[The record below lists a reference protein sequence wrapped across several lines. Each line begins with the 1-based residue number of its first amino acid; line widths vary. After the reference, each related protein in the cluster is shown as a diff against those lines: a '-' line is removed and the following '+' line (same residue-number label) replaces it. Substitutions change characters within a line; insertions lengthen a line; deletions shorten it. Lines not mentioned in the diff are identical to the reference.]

1 MKLRTLLQQAAALK
15 ILRPLDVQFALTVAS
30 DDEPA
35 VMLAAAMLSFDAG
48 EGHVCLPL
56 SRLAPENLPARA
68 HPLLAS
74 LYEEVGHPADWR
86 KTLLASPA
94 VSEGR
99 RQRR

>member
-1 MKLRTLLQQAAALK
+1 MRLRTLLQQAVALK

-48 EGHVCLPL
+48 EGTGERRYWP
-56 SRLAPENLPARA
+56 RLR
-68 HPLLAS
+68 S
-74 LYEEVGHPADWR
+74 VR
-86 KTLLASPA
+86 
-94 VSEGR
+94 GR